1 MTGCTNIDG
10 RFARGLSI
18 ILLGDVVN
26 RIAGQIQWSAIVAR
40 KREVDLQRIAL
51 IDFNH

>member
-1 MTGCTNIDG
+1 MTGCANIDG

-18 ILLGDVVN
+18 VLLGDVVN
-26 RIAGQIQWSAIVAR
+26 RVAGQIQWSTIVAR
-40 KREVDLQRIAL
+40 EREVDLQCIAL